1 MNVRNVVLT
10 VLLTAFLCSPLF
22 LFSMPEGNEIDA
34 RVTGG
39 PFPGELSCGN
49 ADCHNVTPNMGAGGI
64 AISINGQPAG
74 GYQYDPGETVP
85 VVVTI
90 SEPAPSQMRFG
101 FQMTARTPDG
111 CSQAGVFSVGAEDPN
126 IFLLEDADAT
136 PPCNPEFI
144 QFPTHSFAKFRNTGT
159 DPITYEVNWT
169 APATDIGPIVFAAA
183 GNAAN
188 GDDEETGDNIYTTN
202 ATVSSAGGGGDTITT
217 ILSASG
223 ALAVAPGSIASGFA
237 PMIAGDTL
245 AATTQPLPTELLGVS
260 LRVTDSAGTA
270 RLSPLFVVTPTQA
283 NYYFDEATAL
293 GQALVEV
300 LQDGQVV
307 VSGSVQV
314 VAASP
319 GIFTANADGMGVPA
333 ALLLRFADG
342 VQTGQ
347 EFTFDPAALL
357 GQRMPLLLNLGGE
370 DEQAFVAIFGTG
382 MRGGATVTATLD
394 GVPVPITAAFPAAGF
409 VGLDQANVGPIP
421 RSFTGRGVVQ
431 LVITVNDQVSNV
443 VELQF

>member
-1 MNVRNVVLT
+1 MNLRNIVLT

-49 ADCHNVTPNMGAGGI
+49 ADCHNVTPNIGGGGI

-74 GYQYDPGETVP
+74 GYNYNPGETVP

-90 SEPAPSQMRFG
+90 SEPLPSQMRFG

-111 CSQAGVFSVGAEDPN
+111 CSQAGEFSVGGQDPN

-136 PPCNPEFI
+136 PPCMPEFI
-144 QFPTHSFAKFRNTGT
+144 QFPTHSFAKFRNAGTG
-159 DPITYEVNWT
+159 PITYGVNWT
-169 APATDIGPIVFAAA
+169 APASDIGPIVFAAA

-202 ATVSSAGGGGDTITT
+202 ATVGPVGGDRIAT

-223 ALAVAPGSIASGFA
+223 VELVAPGSIASGFA
-237 PMIAGDTL
+237 PVVAGGT
-245 AATTQPLPTELLGVS
+245 AVATTQPLPTELLGVS
-260 LRVTDSAGTA
+260 LRVTDRAGTE

-307 VSGSVQV
+307 VSGNVQV
-314 VAASP
+314 AAVSP

-333 ALLLRFADG
+333 ALLLRFANG
-342 VQTGQ
+342 VQTAQ
-347 EFTFDPAALL
+347 EFTFDPGALL

-370 DEQAFVAIFGTG
+370 NEQAFVAIFGTG

-421 RSFTGRGVVQ
+421 RSFIGRGIVQ
-431 LVITVNDQVSNV
+431 LIITVDGQASNV